1 MGVDRHELGP
11 GVHAAFT
18 DRLGGVS
25 AGPYAEL
32 NLGGAPGDDDAAV
45 AKNRC
50 RVAAAL
56 GADPARVVW
65 MHQVHGA
72 DVAVVDEP
80 WPDRPARVDALV
92 TDRPHLLLAVR
103 VADCT
108 PVLLADPVH
117 RVVAAVHAGRPGL
130 AAGVVRHAVARMA
143 ELGARPDRMVALL
156 GPAVC
161 GACYEVPEEMRDAV
175 VAAAGVPEAW
185 ATTRWG
191 TPAVDVPGGVVAQ
204 LRGLGVRDVHRVPV
218 CTMESP
224 RHYSYRR
231 DGSTGRFAGY
241 VWLDGSSEGA
251 FRHVTVDG

>member
-1 MGVDRHELGP
+1 MTPGVDRHELGP

-32 NLGGAPGDDDAAV
+32 NLGGAPGDDAAAV
-45 AKNRC
+45 AKNRE

-56 GADPARVVW
+56 GLPAARVVW

-72 DVAVVDEP
+72 DVAAVDGP
-80 WPDRPARVDALV
+80 WPDVPARVDGLV
-92 TDRPHLLLAVR
+92 TDRPHLPLAVR

-108 PVLLADPVH
+108 PVLLADPA
-117 RVVAAVHAGRPGL
+117 RPVVAAVHAGRPGL
-130 AAGVVRHAVARMA
+130 AAGVVRTAVARMA
-143 ELGARPDRMVALL
+143 ELGARPDRMVALV

-161 GACYEVPEEMRDAV
+161 GGCYEVPEDMRAAV
-175 VAAAGVPEAW
+175 VAAAGVREAW

-191 TPAVDVPGGVVAQ
+191 TPALDVPGGVVAQ
-204 LRGLGVRDVHRVPV
+204 LRLLGVADVRRVAV
-218 CTMESP
+218 CTLESP

-231 DGSTGRFAGY
+231 DGTTGRFAGY
-241 VWLDGSSEGA
+241 VWLDGSRDE
-251 FRHVTVDG
+251 RPR

>member
-1 MGVDRHELGP
+1 MTLGLDRHELAP

-18 DRLGGVS
+18 DRHGGVS
-25 AGPYAEL
+25 SGPYAEL
-32 NLGGAPGDDDAAV
+32 NLGGAPDDDAAV
-45 AKNRC
+45 TENRN

-72 DVAVVDEP
+72 DVAAVEGP
-80 WPDRPARVDALV
+80 WPDGPARVDALV
-92 TDRPHLLLAVR
+92 TGRPGLPLAVR

-108 PVLLADPVH
+108 PVLLADPVG

-130 AAGVVRHAVARMA
+130 AAGVVRNAVARMTA
-143 ELGARPDRMVALL
+143 LGARPDRMAALI

-161 GACYEVPEEMRDAV
+161 GGCYEVPEDMRAEV
-175 VAAAGVPEAW
+175 VASAGVREAW

-191 TPAVDVPGGVVAQ
+191 TPAVDVPGGVAAQ
-204 LRGLGVRDVHRVPV
+204 LRGLGVPDVRRVPV
-218 CTMESP
+218 CTMESA

-231 DGSTGRFAGY
+231 DGTTGRFAGY
-241 VWLDGSSEGA
+241 VWLDGSA
-251 FRHVTVDG
+251 DG

>member
-1 MGVDRHELGP
+1 MGLDRHEIAP
-11 GVHAAFT
+11 GVRAAFT
-18 DRLGGVS
+18 DRYGGVS

-32 NLGGAPGDDDAAV
+32 NLGGAPGDDDAAAV
-45 AKNRC
+45 AKNRH
-50 RVAAAL
+50 RVAAAIDT
-56 GADPARVVW
+56 DPTRVVW

-72 DVAVVDEP
+72 DVAVVDRP
-80 WPDRPARVDALV
+80 WPDAPARVDALV
-92 TDRPHLLLAVR
+92 TARPHLPLAVR

-108 PVLLADPVH
+108 PVLLADPAC

-130 AAGVVRHAVARMA
+130 AAGVVGAAVARMA
-143 ELGARPDRMVALL
+143 ELGARPDRMVAIV

-161 GACYEVPEEMRDAV
+161 GGCYEVPEDMRAAV
-175 VAAAGVPEAW
+175 VAAAGVREAW

-204 LRGLGVRDVHRVPV
+204 LRGLGVPDLRRVPV

-231 DGSTGRFAGY
+231 DGRTGRFAGY
-241 VWLDGSSEGA
+241 VWLDGSG
-251 FRHVTVDG
+251 DG